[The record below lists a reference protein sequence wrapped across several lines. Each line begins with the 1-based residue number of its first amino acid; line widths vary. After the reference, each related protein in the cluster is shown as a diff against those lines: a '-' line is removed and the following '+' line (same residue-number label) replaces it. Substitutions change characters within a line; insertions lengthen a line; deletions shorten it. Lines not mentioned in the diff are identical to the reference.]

1 MTPQYLTPRDGV
13 VTLGD
18 GQLYGGYLN
27 YGPLNSEAGYQ
38 VAVAVT
44 QSLGGESRV
53 AVSDLVHIYTIYL
66 HYLQVALD
74 LLPED
79 INCIMSQS
87 TTPYCPICTKD
98 CANFPNLRSH
108 LQVYI

>member
-53 AVSDLVHIYTIYL
+53 AVSDLVDIYTIYL
-66 HYLQVALD
+66 HYQQYLHQGEL
-74 LLPED
+74 
-79 INCIMSQS
+79 
-87 TTPYCPICTKD
+87 CP
-98 CANFPNLRSH
+98 R
-108 LQVYI
+108 VW

>member
-66 HYLQVALD
+66 HYLQYLHQGE
-74 LLPED
+74 L
-79 INCIMSQS
+79 
-87 TTPYCPICTKD
+87 CP
-98 CANFPNLRSH
+98 R
-108 LQVYI
+108 VW